1 MLDRCISGIVSTD
14 VPTGLTKGKPPRK
27 VGILPKIPA
36 STDYLNRWIQPD
48 TIVPDPSNPQSLNR
62 YSYVNNRP
70 LNFTDPSGHRP
81 CEDDLCSPPPNIHGI
96 LRKVRPSASFRSPL
110 SGLGNRTVWQG
121 DDGDNHPG
129 IDYDDAPNTT
139 VRASANG
146 VAILADACSALNCV
160 DRAGQTGPAFNGG
173 YGNVIVIEYPY
184 NSLPAAVQGDL
195 NLQEDQSLYML
206 YPHLRDA
213 PTLQSGDTV
222 GPGQIIGDVGSTGNS
237 TGPHL
242 HFETRTGTTGSLN
255 FGDMCTAACTPTA
268 NDPYPRFDAWYNSQ
282 RFSHFD
288 PATLHYYT
296 ARELRMLQP

>member
-110 SGLGNRTVWQG
+110 SGLDNRTGWQG
-121 DDGDNHPG
+121 NVGGDQPG

-139 VRASANG
+139 VGASAHG
-146 VAILADACSALNCV
+146 V
-160 DRAGQTGPAFNGG
+160 G
-173 YGNVIVIEYPY
+173 
-184 NSLPAAVQGDL
+184 
-195 NLQEDQSLYML
+195 
-206 YPHLRDA
+206 
-213 PTLQSGDTV
+213 
-222 GPGQIIGDVGSTGNS
+222 
-237 TGPHL
+237 
-242 HFETRTGTTGSLN
+242 
-255 FGDMCTAACTPTA
+255 
-268 NDPYPRFDAWYNSQ
+268 
-282 RFSHFD
+282 
-288 PATLHYYT
+288 
-296 ARELRMLQP
+296 